1 MTTYA
6 IANESIWPSTN
17 DIAASAGDGKLGK
30 ELQLTPWRLG
40 AERNYVLEGFKVPT
54 SSANLDLSVPL
65 GKAMVGGYRVTA
77 PGSTTITTVN
87 GTTYLYLALT
97 RDGLGNV
104 NGAVFDRLSS
114 QNDVPDYCLIAVLI
128 ASGGVITDTIDARR
142 VAPYPGPYSGPSH
155 SPSGSD
161 FAAPGWTLISSN
173 TSLGGVNAYQSFRLK
188 AGVTLTLNQPNLVIM
203 AEQVI
208 EIAGTIDGYNV
219 GNAGGPGGTTPF
231 NGSNG
236 SDQPGGAGGGDGS
249 LIGGN
254 GGSVL
259 LNGLSV
265 QAGGIST
272 TTIGGNGSPL
282 SASLV
287 ARALSMVTA
296 LTGGAGGGGGKGSGG
311 GDGGRGG
318 GTIVLIAPVI
328 ILAATATLI
337 TRGQPGV
344 NASSGNSGGGGG
356 GASGN
361 IFTLCRQNWYSD
373 AGCTFTQTGG
383 APGGSSGTGGNGG
396 NGAAGKRIHL
406 TWF

>member
-1 MTTYA
+1 MTQYA
-6 IANESIWPSTN
+6 ITSDTIWPSAN
-17 DIAASAGDGKLGK
+17 DVASVTGGGKILK
-30 ELQLTPWRLG
+30 ELALRSWRLG
-40 AERNYVLEGFKVPT
+40 GERNYVISGFKVPL

-65 GKAMVGGYRVTA
+65 GIAFVGGYYVEVT
-77 PGSTTITTVN
+77 GSTTITTVN

-97 RDGLGNV
+97 RDGSNKV
-104 NGAVFDRLSS
+104 TGAVFDRLSS
-114 QNDVPDYCLIAVLI
+114 QNDVADYLLIAVLI
-128 ASGGVITDTIDARR
+128 AAGGVITDTIDARR

-155 SPSGSD
+155 SPTGSD
-161 FAAPGWTLISSN
+161 FAAPGWTLVSSN

-203 AEQVI
+203 ADQVI

-236 SDQPGGAGGGDGS
+236 CDQPGGAGGGDGA

-259 LNGLSV
+259 LNGLTV

-272 TTIGGNGSPL
+272 TTTGGNGSPM

-287 ARALSMVTA
+287 ARGLSMLTA

-328 ILAATATLI
+328 ILASTATI
-337 TRGQPGV
+337 ISRGQAGV

-361 IFTLCRQNWYSD
+361 IWTLCRQNWYSD

-383 APGGSSGTGGNGG
+383 APGGSSGTGGSGG